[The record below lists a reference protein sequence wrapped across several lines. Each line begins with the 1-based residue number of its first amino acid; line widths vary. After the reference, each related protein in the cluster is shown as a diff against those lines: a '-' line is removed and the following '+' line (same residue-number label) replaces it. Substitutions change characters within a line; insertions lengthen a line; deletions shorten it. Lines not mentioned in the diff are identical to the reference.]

1 MKWYVVV
8 VLLVWCGVVSSID
21 IGCLFNMKIFS
32 VCWIC
37 CELFGVSCVVV
48 LGLICVS
55 CVCSMG

>member
-1 MKWYVVV
+1 M
-8 VLLVWCGVVSSID
+8 VSSID
-21 IGCLFNMKIFS
+21 IGCLFSMNILS

-55 CVCSMG
+55 CVCSVG